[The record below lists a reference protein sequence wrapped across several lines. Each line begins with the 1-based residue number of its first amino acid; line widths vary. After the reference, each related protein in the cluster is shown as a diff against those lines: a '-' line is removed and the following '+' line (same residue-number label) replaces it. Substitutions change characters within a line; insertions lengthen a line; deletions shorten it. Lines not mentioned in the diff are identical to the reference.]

1 MKKRLFCGLCLGAL
15 LTMSACSVQKI
26 QEEKLRDLDY
36 TVLCE
41 EDIPEELQEQIQRK
55 KMEEFRLTYED
66 QGILYLARGYGE
78 RETNG
83 YQVELKACYET
94 ENALHIRTELLG
106 PSKKEKIIREKTNPY
121 IVVKLSSVGKN
132 VMFE

>member
-41 EDIPEELQEQIQRK
+41 EDIPEELQEQIRRK

-78 RETNG
+78 RETSG

-94 ENALHIRTELLG
+94 ENVLHIRTELLG

-121 IVVKLSSVGKN
+121 IVVKLLSVGKN

>member
-78 RETNG
+78 RETSG

>member
-26 QEEKLRDLDY
+26 QEEKIRDLDY

-66 QGILYLARGYGE
+66 QGILYLAKGYGE
-78 RETNG
+78 RETSG

>member
-26 QEEKLRDLDY
+26 QEEKIRDLDY

-66 QGILYLARGYGE
+66 QGILYLAKGYGE
-78 RETNG
+78 RETSG

-94 ENALHIRTELLG
+94 ENTLHIRTELLG

>member
-26 QEEKLRDLDY
+26 QEEKIRDLDY

-78 RETNG
+78 RETSG